1 MDRPGSIIYS
11 NEFLQLKKE
20 IEAETGFTCYEV
32 QPGDQTTFF
41 GTSDKYEALQ
51 VAKELHRAVV
61 RIATSSEAPLKE
73 SEWSALCNKV
83 NDLMGTDDTLFI
95 QAQDNRLKE
104 EIAIML
110 VGVVQQEEKE
120 SLICLQIK
128 KKIVNL
134 QRDL

>member
-51 VAKELHRAVV
+51 EM
-61 RIATSSEAPLKE
+61 IAGKFNTGTI
-73 SEWSALCNKV
+73 V
-83 NDLMGTDDTLFI
+83 YLMDTGKRYMYSRYK
-95 QAQDNRLKE
+95 DTWY
-104 EIAIML
+104 EI
-110 VGVVQQEEKE
+110 V
-120 SLICLQIK
+120 
-128 KKIVNL
+128 
-134 QRDL
+134 